1 MAMIDFRRMIRLG
14 IRQEILLRVAV
25 CTSNDADL
33 SPPLL
38 GEQAGL
44 APPCY
49 ENSRAPLQSAALAKS
64 WGR

>member
-25 CTSNDADL
+25 CASNDADL

-38 GEQAGL
+38 ENRRAQPPL
-44 APPCY
+44 ACRTP
-49 ENSRAPLQSAALAKS
+49 S
-64 WGR
+64 